1 MQQSFSRA
9 ARNCQRALQSVA
21 GGDLRALL
29 RDGGLTGQLAKP
41 AASRWLI
48 DPAHSTAFDTL
59 TCSPVII
66 ACSAVPVRYSVAAI
80 LASRSPSAP
89 RTSIVSFSERGS
101 ARPAHDG
108 VLLVPE
114 MPRVWLP
121 ASLSVCP

>member
-59 TCSPVII
+59 RCS
-66 ACSAVPVRYSVAAI
+66 R
-80 LASRSPSAP
+80 
-89 RTSIVSFSERGS
+89 
-101 ARPAHDG
+101 
-108 VLLVPE
+108 
-114 MPRVWLP
+114 
-121 ASLSVCP
+121 